1 MDVVNEV
8 STGRKAAYTVKEF
21 CQMFSIGRSTF
32 YAEVASGRLLTK
44 KVGSRTLVLIADA
57 ESWASA
63 LPSGNAA

>member
-32 YAEVASGRLLTK
+32 YIEVSAGRLLTK
-44 KVGSRTLVLIADA
+44 KVGSKTLILADDA
-57 ESWASA
+57 ESWARQ
-63 LPSGNAA
+63 LRMGGAA